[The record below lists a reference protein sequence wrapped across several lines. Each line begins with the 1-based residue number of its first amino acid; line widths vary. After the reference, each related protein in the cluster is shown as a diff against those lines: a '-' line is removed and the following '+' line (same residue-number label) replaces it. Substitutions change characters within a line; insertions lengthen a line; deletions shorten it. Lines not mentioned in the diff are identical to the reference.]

1 MDQTSQYA
9 HGVRSDEPRSEALRP
24 EARASRQDIF
34 LFTAPPVLSALVL
47 AALCVHLP
55 RIPSAHPLTDA
66 VLLCA
71 GISAVLITSGGLS
84 ASSAPFTRPE
94 PSTGSLTPL
103 NLVCR
108 ERRAFSARSSCVAS
122 F

>member
-71 GISAVLITSGGLS
+71 GSAAALVSSLR
-84 ASSAPFTRPE
+84 ASSA
-94 PSTGSLTPL
+94 GSALH
-103 NLVCR
+103 
-108 ERRAFSARSSCVAS
+108 
-122 F
+122 